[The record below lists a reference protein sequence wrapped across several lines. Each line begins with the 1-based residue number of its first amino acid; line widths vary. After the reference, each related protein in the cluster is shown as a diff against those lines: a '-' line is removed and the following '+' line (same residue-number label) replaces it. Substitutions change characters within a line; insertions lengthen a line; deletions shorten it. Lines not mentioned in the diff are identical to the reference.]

1 MTGSVSVIV
10 PSYNAGA
17 TIGRCLEAAFASG
30 YDDFEV
36 VVVDD
41 GSGDDSTDIAREF
54 PCRLFRL
61 DRHVGAAA
69 ARNIGASHSRGE
81 LLFFTDADCLLEEDT
96 LAVASRTLASLGRDV
111 ILGGTYTPV
120 PYDEG
125 FFSLFQSVFVNHA
138 ETKRGKDT
146 DYVATH
152 AMVIA
157 AETFRA
163 SQGFVEDFLPILEDV
178 EFSHRLR
185 RSGCRLVME
194 PAIQVR
200 HIFDFS
206 LLRSLHNALV
216 KSMYWTI
223 YSIWN
228 GDLLVDSGAAS
239 VELKI
244 NVCAYFLT
252 LLLLLVCLATADAL
266 FLAPVPLV
274 LATSLYAGRGLL
286 TAFFSVGGLGFA
298 VAAALYYALLYPLAV
313 GAGACVGAIGWLVT
327 GRGRRRGR

>member
-1 MTGSVSVIV
+1 MTAFVSVIV

-17 TIGRCLEAAFASG
+17 TIGRCLEAALASG

-41 GSGDDSTDIAREF
+41 GSGDDSADIAEGF
-54 PCRLFRL
+54 PCRLIRL
-61 DRHVGAAA
+61 DRNVGAAA
-69 ARNIGASHSRGE
+69 ARNIGASHSQGE
-81 LLFFTDADCLLEEDT
+81 ILFFTDADCLLEEDT

-111 ILGGTYTPV
+111 ILGGTYTQV

-138 ETKRGKDT
+138 ETKQGKNP

-157 AETFRA
+157 AETFRD
-163 SQGFVEDFLPILEDV
+163 SQGFAEEFLPILEDV

-200 HIFDFS
+200 HIFNFS
-206 LLRSLHNALV
+206 LLRSLCNAFV

-244 NVCAYFLT
+244 NVGAYLLT
-252 LLLLLVCLATADAL
+252 LLLLLASLATADAL

-274 LATSLYAGRGLL
+274 LAAGLYTSRGLM
-286 TAFFSVGGLGFA
+286 TAFFSAGGLGFA

-313 GAGACVGAIGWLVT
+313 GAGAFAGMVGWAAS